1 MSFSSIYSWFYQDIY
16 HNVVEPLPKASCLL
30 RWYNFCP
37 LKSMYMLYYSCVAF
51 IFNVCFIKSRTLTL
65 ATEVFI
71 IVVISWLFLFKI
83 KNRFFLYPTYPKHS
97 FLSLHFSQLF
107 SNLLPSPPNPPLFHF
122 PLKNSR
128 LPIGKN
134 QTRHNKTQ

>member
-16 HNVVEPLPKASCLL
+16 HNVVELCQRPHVY
-30 RWYNFCP
+30 WDDIIFFP

-51 IFNVCFIKSRTLTL
+51 IFNVCFMKSRTLTL

-134 QTRHNKTQ
+134 QTWHNKIQ